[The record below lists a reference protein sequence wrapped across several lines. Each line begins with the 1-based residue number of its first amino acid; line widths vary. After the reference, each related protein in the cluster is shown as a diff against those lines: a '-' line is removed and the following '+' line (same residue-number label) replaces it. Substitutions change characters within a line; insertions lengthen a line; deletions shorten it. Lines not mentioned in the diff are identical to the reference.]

1 MIRIF
6 KEYLLKNLLKLK
18 GLHMVNT
25 AYSVARL
32 SSEKVSSVEGCW
44 DTRIQDIRRSARTA
58 GYLPLPAGLA
68 GQHNS

>member
-1 MIRIF
+1 
-6 KEYLLKNLLKLK
+6 
-18 GLHMVNT
+18 MVKT

-32 SSEKVSSVEGCW
+32 SSEKVSSVEGW